1 MEPGVEPRPPAPR
14 AWSLS
19 HWTTREVPLT
29 FTRTQT
35 CNCSTKAAVGNME
48 MNMPECVPVKLY
60 YETGMD
66 WIRLTLGI
74 NVYWSLKTAPAQ
86 MLRLPKSKKGRK
98 EAVLTTL
105 KKKKIL
111 HQKKR
116 KNEFKVL

>member
-1 MEPGVEPRPPAPR
+1 
-14 AWSLS
+14 
-19 HWTTREVPLT
+19 
-29 FTRTQT
+29 
-35 CNCSTKAAVGNME
+35 

-74 NVYWSLKTAPAQ
+74 SVYWSLKTAPAQ

-105 KKKKIL
+105 KKKKNSPSKEE
-111 HQKKR
+111 KK
-116 KNEFKVL
+116 